1 MVSQARVSPWQK
13 RTAMIADKR
22 YLNYYQCKSEKGEY
36 GLFECGTFGDEL
48 YVLFP
53 AFSVE
58 IFSVPETILPESR
71 KIETC
76 QQFDEL
82 FLPYCPNGYGWTTQ
96 NIVLNWFLN
105 DSLSDF
111 VDYDTKE
118 SNFQQNSFYE
128 MLEFCKKFPVEF
140 EAATADQPFRTVS
153 LRSPAEIVSEEN
165 HYALFS

>member
-1 MVSQARVSPWQK
+1 MLAGKGLLRELGSIV
-13 RTAMIADKR
+13 AD
-22 YLNYYQCKSEKGEY
+22 LNKSDEYYESI
-36 GLFECGTFGDEL
+36 LECGTFGDEL

-58 IFSVPETILPESR
+58 IFSAPETILPESR

-105 DSLSDF
+105 DRLR
-111 VDYDTKE
+111 YKGIELPTKQ
-118 SNFQQNSFYE
+118 F
-128 MLEFCKKFPVEF
+128 
-140 EAATADQPFRTVS
+140 
-153 LRSPAEIVSEEN
+153 LRNACVLQEVPCRI
-165 HYALFS
+165 